1 LLLRNLLISGSPISA
16 DLLIHGIIAP
26 PLRVRKQVQAAP
38 SKLSSSGCTHR
49 LTDKIPRN
57 KVSLLKNRR
66 LRASSRGNIVRMFS
80 PRKLSLP
87 FFGILFIFTLSTI
100 SITCYNYPLF
110 PTQIDRLDWAAAW
123 LKATVADYYG
133 STLCFSGIVLSSEP
147 SWTVGC
153 IWVAAFCL
161 AGSPACCLWVI
172 LRLLRRGSLKLEEGS
187 RNSGVIGTESERL
200 S

>member
-1 LLLRNLLISGSPISA
+1 MYRKYGIPTWPKSIPQISIRVTIRFRLQLNPTSSNYEAFVRMSISS
-16 DLLIHGIIAP
+16 DNIL
-26 PLRVRKQVQAAP
+26 
-38 SKLSSSGCTHR
+38 SKVSLPTNRRRRESSSGNFFR
-49 LTDKIPRN
+49 MYSLRN
-57 KVSLLKNRR
+57 
-66 LRASSRGNIVRMFS
+66 
-80 PRKLSLP
+80 LSLP
-87 FFGILFIFTLSTI
+87 FFVFLFIFTLSTI
-100 SITCYNYPLF
+100 SITCYNHPLF

-133 STLCFSGIVLSSEP
+133 SSLCFSGIVLSSEP

-187 RNSGVIGTESERL
+187 RNSDIIGTESERL